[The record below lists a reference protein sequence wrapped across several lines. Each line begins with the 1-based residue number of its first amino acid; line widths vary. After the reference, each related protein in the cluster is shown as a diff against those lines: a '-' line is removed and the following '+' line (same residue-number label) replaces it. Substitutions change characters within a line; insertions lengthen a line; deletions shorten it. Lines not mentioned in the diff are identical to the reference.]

1 MTTISAICPETKR
14 ELSFFLLRK
23 HTRTRMMMRMR
34 MTMMIRMTMMGTT
47 VKTAI
52 PAGVSSNCAAAAGV
66 GEVLGLV
73 EGEVV
78 GEVVVGEVLGL
89 VEGEA
94 LGDVDGDDVG
104 EVLGLAEGEVV
115 GEVLGLVEGEV
126 VGEVL
131 GLVEGETVPAITVH
145 PLIPASLMASA
156 DVSALNVTTSS
167 APWTLIAALHTN
179 VRACAAAH
187 TEPTVMVSVS
197 TPLPT
202 CEDVAEVMV
211 PPPLSVHVTVLAALQ
226 MPCDAANVTVPP
238 LGSSLVGVTTKV
250 TPVGVVAFTLR
261 PSG

>member
-1 MTTISAICPETKR
+1 
-14 ELSFFLLRK
+14 
-23 HTRTRMMMRMR
+23 
-34 MTMMIRMTMMGTT
+34 MMGTT
-47 VKTAI
+47 VNTAI

-104 EVLGLAEGEVV
+104 EVLGLA
-115 GEVLGLVEGEV
+115 EGEV

-250 TPVGVVAFTLR
+250 TPVGVVAFKL
-261 PSG
+261 PPVGVAEV

>member
-115 GEVLGLVEGEV
+115 GEVLGLVEGE
-126 VGEVL
+126 
-131 GLVEGETVPAITVH
+131 TVPAITVH

-226 MPCDAANVTVPP
+226 IPCDAANVTVPP

-250 TPVGVVAFTLR
+250 TPVGVVAFTL
-261 PSG
+261 PPVGVAEV